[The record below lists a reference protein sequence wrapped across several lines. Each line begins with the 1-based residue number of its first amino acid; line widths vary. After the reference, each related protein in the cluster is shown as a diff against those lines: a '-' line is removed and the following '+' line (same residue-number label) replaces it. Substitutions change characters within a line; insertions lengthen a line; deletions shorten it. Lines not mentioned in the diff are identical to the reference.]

1 MGLNISIYKNLKM
14 INKTKIN
21 FDKDEQNDYLEI
33 YNQDFKKQ
41 LNGSDLIIGEYYDYD
56 CSEEFHIGS
65 YSGYNYWRNELAK
78 LAGYESDVFVWENV
92 EDGVFVEL
100 INFSDCEGIIGSKTS
115 KKLYDDFCKFDNIAS
130 LKDERFYY
138 IYKEFKEAFKIASEN
153 NGCVLFH

>member
-1 MGLNISIYKNLKM
+1 MGLDISVYKNLK
-14 INKTKIN
+14 IIDKLKIN
-21 FDKDEQNDYLEI
+21 FDGNEEDDYLKI
-33 YNQDFKKQ
+33 YEQDFEKQ
-41 LNGSDLIIGEYYDYD
+41 LDDLIVDEYYDYD
-56 CSEEFHIGS
+56 FYDGFRAGS

-78 LAGYESDVFVWENV
+78 LADYESDVFVWENV

-138 IYKEFKEAFKIASEN
+138 IYKEFKEAFKVASEN